1 MSEIAFYVLSAIALL
16 SAVLVVFAKSPVHSV
31 LYLVLCFFAIAGH
44 FILMNAEFL
53 AIVHIIVYAGA
64 IMVLFLFV
72 VMMLN
77 LNKDSDQ
84 PKSNFGK
91 LGAVL
96 TGGIMLLVLTA
107 ASKSADT
114 SMAQVQSLGELGTV
128 QSLGKALFT
137 TYLLPFELSSVLL
150 FAAIAGSVM
159 LAKKDID

>member
-31 LYLVLCFFAIAGH
+31 LYLVLCFFSIAGH
-44 FILMNAEFL
+44 YILMNAEFL

-77 LNKDSDQ
+77 LNKDSDH
-84 PKSNFGK
+84 PTTNYGK
-91 LGAVL
+91 LGAVVAS
-96 TGGIMLLVLTA
+96 GIMLMVLTA
-107 ASKSADT
+107 ASKSADIAT
-114 SMAQVQSLGELGTV
+114 ATVPSLGELGSV

-150 FAAIAGSVM
+150 FAAIAGAVM
-159 LAKKDID
+159 LAKKDTI